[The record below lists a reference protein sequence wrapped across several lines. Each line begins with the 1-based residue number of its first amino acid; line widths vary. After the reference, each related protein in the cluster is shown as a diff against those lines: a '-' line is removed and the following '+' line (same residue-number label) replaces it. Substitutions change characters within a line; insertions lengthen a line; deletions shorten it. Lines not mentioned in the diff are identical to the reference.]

1 MSYYD
6 ELLKGSVVSIGER
19 FPKDRTLLI
28 VACAE
33 VDRLRTD
40 LAASESRCAA
50 LAAEVESLR
59 ADKEIVDAVLKYLG
73 YDIVTDIKEGDRLL
87 IDEKNQK
94 STAIRVIPGS
104 QAAKDASELRLFRS
118 DFECM
123 EWLEE
128 QHAVTLGRTL
138 GTPESPPFRSHLLR
152 IGLPSRSRSFG
163 GESYRAAIDAARTHA
178 QEGGP

>member
-1 MSYYD
+1 MARSIAVARTSAAVATGVGTRKKKK
-6 ELLKGSVVSIGER
+6 LVV
-19 FPKDRTLLI
+19 
-28 VACAE
+28 
-33 VDRLRTD
+33 
-40 LAASESRCAA
+40 ASSPSLETRIA